1 MDALT
6 TPSNWQRVRLGDILT
21 LKHGR
26 DYKKFKLGN
35 IPVYGSGGYMLSIN
49 NFLHNGE
56 SVCIGRKG
64 TIDKPIYLNGKFWVV
79 DTLFYSYSFKKS
91 IPKFIFYAFSIIK
104 WSNYNEATGV
114 PSLTKMTI
122 SNIEIP
128 LPPLNEQI
136 AIANILSDVDRYLY
150 SLDALILKKESVKKA
165 LSFELLS
172 QRKRLKGFN
181 QNWQRVRLG
190 DICEIT
196 TGSLDAN
203 EMVHYG
209 KYRFYTCAKKYYFID
224 KYAFDTEAILIS
236 GNGAYVGYVHYYK
249 GKFNAYQ
256 RTYVLDNFSEH
267 IIFVKYFLTMFLQ
280 SHIQTNKNEGNTP
293 YIVMAT
299 LKDFEIP
306 LPPLNEQIAIAN
318 ILSDVD
324 RYLYSLDALIL
335 KKESVKKALSF
346 ELLSQRKRLKG
357 FNQNWQRVRLGD
369 ICEITT
375 GSLDANEMVHYGKY
389 RFYTCAKKYY
399 FIDKYAF
406 DTEAILISG
415 NGAYVGYVHYYKGK
429 FNAYQRT
436 YVLDNFSEHIIFV
449 KYFLTMFLQS
459 HIQTNKNEGNTPY
472 IVMATLKDFE
482 IPLPPLNEQIAIAN
496 ILSDLDN
503 EIISLKNKKR
513 QFDNI
518 KKALNH
524 DLMSAKIRVLKK

>member
-1 MDALT
+1 MDALML
-6 TPSNWQRVRLGDILT
+6 PSNWKKVRLGDIGKPCMCKRVM
-21 LKHGR
+21 KHQTTRYGEIPF
-26 DYKKFKLGN
+26 YKIGTFGNTADAFISKKLFLEYKTKYSFPKKGD
-35 IPVYGSGGYMLSIN
+35 ILISASGT
-49 NFLHNGE
+49 
-56 SVCIGRKG
+56 IGRAVIYDGKPAYFQDSNIVW
-64 TIDKPIYLNGKFWVV
+64 IDNDETLVKNDF
-79 DTLFYSYSFKKS
+79 LFYAYSN
-91 IPKFIFYAFSIIK
+91 IK
-104 WSNYNEATGV
+104 WNTEHTTILRLYNDNFRNT
-114 PSLTKMTI
+114 L
-122 SNIEIP
+122 IP

-136 AIANILSDVDRYLY
+136 AIANILSGLDHYLY

-181 QNWQRVRLG
+181 QAWQRVRLE

-209 KYRFYTCAKKYYFID
+209 KYRFYTCAKEYYFID

-267 IIFVKYFLTMFLQ
+267 IMFVKYFLTMFLQ

-299 LKDFEIP
+299 LKDFEIL

-318 ILSDVD
+318 ILS
-324 RYLYSLDALIL
+324 A
-335 KKESVKKALSF
+335 
-346 ELLSQRKRLKG
+346 
-357 FNQNWQRVRLGD
+357 
-369 ICEITT
+369 
-375 GSLDANEMVHYGKY
+375 
-389 RFYTCAKKYY
+389 
-399 FIDKYAF
+399 
-406 DTEAILISG
+406 
-415 NGAYVGYVHYYKGK
+415 
-429 FNAYQRT
+429 
-436 YVLDNFSEHIIFV
+436 
-449 KYFLTMFLQS
+449 
-459 HIQTNKNEGNTPY
+459 
-472 IVMATLKDFE
+472 
-482 IPLPPLNEQIAIAN
+482 
-496 ILSDLDN
+496 LDN

>member
-6 TPSNWQRVRLGDILT
+6 TPSNWQRVRLGDMTTSFTKQTGFDYSASIKPTLIKEQLPNYIPFIQNKDFLGHYINYETDYFIPNEIAIRFPQIL
-21 LKHGR
+21 LNEKCLLISISGAIGNVAVFNHSQDAFIGGAIAVL
-26 DYKKFKLGN
+26 KFK
-35 IPVYGSGGYMLSIN
+35 
-49 NFLHNGE
+49 E
-56 SVCIGRKG
+56 
-64 TIDKPIYLNGKFWVV
+64 
-79 DTLFYSYSFKKS
+79 KKS
-91 IPKFIFYAFSIIK
+91 LDFVMHFLMSANGQKLLLNSVK
-104 WSNYNEATGV
+104 SSSHKN
-114 PSLTKMTI
+114 LTI
-122 SNIEIP
+122 ADLRDLLIP

-136 AIANILSDVDRYLY
+136 AIANILSGLDRYLY
-150 SLDALILKKESVKKA
+150 ALDALILKKESVKKA

-181 QNWQRVRLG
+181 QAWQRVRLG
-190 DICEIT
+190 DIGEIT

-209 KYRFYTCAKKYYFID
+209 KYRFYTCAKEYYFID

-280 SHIQTNKNEGNTP
+280 SHIQTNRNEGNTP

-299 LKDFEIP
+299 LKDFEIL

-324 RYLYSLDALIL
+324 
-335 KKESVKKALSF
+335 
-346 ELLSQRKRLKG
+346 
-357 FNQNWQRVRLGD
+357 
-369 ICEITT
+369 
-375 GSLDANEMVHYGKY
+375 H
-389 RFYTCAKKYY
+389 
-399 FIDKYAF
+399 
-406 DTEAILISG
+406 
-415 NGAYVGYVHYYKGK
+415 
-429 FNAYQRT
+429 
-436 YVLDNFSEHIIFV
+436 
-449 KYFLTMFLQS
+449 
-459 HIQTNKNEGNTPY
+459 
-472 IVMATLKDFE
+472 
-482 IPLPPLNEQIAIAN
+482 
-496 ILSDLDN
+496 

-513 QFDNI
+513 QFENI